1 MYLSYC
7 TAAPKLKSADINIYT
22 IDLVTIFTGTLLV
35 QMGGTL
41 YVSTDRSLNALILS
55 SEFLDSRAL
64 ICSSNA
70 AILFLKIV
78 EFICPLCYQFITQI
92 IAQNR

>member
-41 YVSTDRSLNALILS
+41 YVSTDSCFRNLIS
-55 SEFLDSRAL
+55 SDLRKLIRHFLYNLA
-64 ICSSNA
+64 
-70 AILFLKIV
+70 
-78 EFICPLCYQFITQI
+78 T
-92 IAQNR
+92 

>member
-41 YVSTDRSLNALILS
+41 YVSTDKY
-55 SEFLDSRAL
+55 
-64 ICSSNA
+64 SNDNNEPTGN
-70 AILFLKIV
+70 KV
-78 EFICPLCYQFITQI
+78 KT
-92 IAQNR
+92 NDT

>member
-35 QMGGTL
+35 QIGGTL
-41 YVSTDRSLNALILS
+41 YVSTDNHATILELNTES
-55 SEFLDSRAL
+55 YRM
-64 ICSSNA
+64 NA
-70 AILFLKIV
+70 AKLAK
-78 EFICPLCYQFITQI
+78 
-92 IAQNR
+92 NRSNKTTKTPAKNMEKRDVK

>member
-41 YVSTDRSLNALILS
+41 YVSTDIIGVNLSISILR
-55 SEFLDSRAL
+55 F
-64 ICSSNA
+64 
-70 AILFLKIV
+70 
-78 EFICPLCYQFITQI
+78 TG
-92 IAQNR
+92 

>member
-7 TAAPKLKSADINIYT
+7 TATPKLKSADINIYT

-41 YVSTDRSLNALILS
+41 YVSTDSIGTDTYDL
-55 SEFLDSRAL
+55 EQKFGQFQYKG
-64 ICSSNA
+64 ICDKSVGDKVDARDLQGENPDQ
-70 AILFLKIV
+70 
-78 EFICPLCYQFITQI
+78 E
-92 IAQNR
+92 